1 MENFQYIRGFLQ
13 IQDLIDRAIM
23 RTTQEDLGQ
32 NSKLNLDEFGVYTQE
47 LPDPCF
53 TREKYDDTQFYLKA
67 FLNGLHA
74 KSAFSRSS

>member
-1 MENFQYIRGFLQ
+1 MQ

-32 NSKLNLDEFGVYTQE
+32 NAMLNLDEFGVYTQE

-53 TREKYDDTQFYLKA
+53 TREK
-67 FLNGLHA
+67 
-74 KSAFSRSS
+74 

>member
-1 MENFQYIRGFLQ
+1 MENFQYIRGFMQ

-23 RTTQEDLGQ
+23 RTTQKDLGQ

-53 TREKYDDTQFYLKA
+53 TREKYDEAQFSLTAYFCKWT
-67 FLNGLHA
+67 
-74 KSAFSRSS
+74 SC

>member
-1 MENFQYIRGFLQ
+1 MENFQYIRGFMQ

-53 TREKYDDTQFYLKA
+53 TREKYDEAQFSLTAY
-67 FLNGLHA
+67 
-74 KSAFSRSS
+74 FSKWSSC